1 MSSENSE
8 THPKRRAVI
17 IGHGSFVP
25 EKVLTNED
33 LSKIVDTSDEW
44 ITTRTGI
51 KRRHITSDEETT
63 ALLATEAA
71 KKALANAGVKGE
83 EIELIIIGTIT
94 PEMVFPSTACF
105 VQRELGAG
113 KAWAFDLSAA
123 CSGFLYGLSVAQQ
136 YIENGIIDKALV
148 IGAETLSKI
157 TNYKERVSC
166 VLFGDG
172 AGAVILEGR
181 EDDHGILY
189 SKMCSGAEGLELIQC
204 KAYGSLNPVSR
215 PLENPDMVY
224 MWLNGRAVFQ
234 QATRWIIE
242 SVEECMRECKLNVED
257 VTLVIPHQMNSRI
270 IHSVAKRMQFTDEQ
284 IFVNISEYGN
294 TSAASIPIAFDEAME
309 SGRLK
314 KGDIVIFAA
323 FGAGFTWGVKVIKI

>member
-1 MSSENSE
+1 MSEQNNNSS
-8 THPKRRAVI
+8 PKRRAVI
-17 IGHGSFVP
+17 TGHGSFVP
-25 EKVLTNED
+25 EKILTNED

-63 ALLATEAA
+63 ALLATNAA
-71 KKALANAGVKGE
+71 KKALSSAGVKGE

-105 VQRELGAG
+105 VQREIGAK

-123 CSGFLYGLSVAQQ
+123 CSGFLYGLSIAQQ

-148 IGAETLSKI
+148 IGAETLTKI

-172 AGAVILEGR
+172 AGAVILESRQDG
-181 EDDHGILY
+181 HGILY

-204 KAYGSLNPVSR
+204 KAYGSRHPVSR
-215 PLENPDMVY
+215 PLEDPDMVY

-242 SVEECMRECKLNVED
+242 SVEECMRECKLSVED
-257 VTLVIPHQMNSRI
+257 VALVIPHQMNSRI
-270 IHSVAKRMQFTDEQ
+270 IHSVAKRMQFTEKQ

-309 SGRLK
+309 SGRLN

-323 FGAGFTWGVKVIKI
+323 FGAGFTWGVKVIKV